1 MNRARRYIFSTFFS
15 EALMYFY
22 INWKLAEKVLKPLQ
36 EKLHTATPCF
46 SSWFLAASS
55 PKQRCLKN
63 VNEDKEILNV

>member
-1 MNRARRYIFSTFFS
+1 
-15 EALMYFY
+15 MYFY

-63 VNEDKEILNV
+63 INEDKEI